1 MTPSSGGRRR
11 LWSVLQ
17 LEDGE
22 EVNEGRSNHQG
33 ITRGW
38 GWRSPRMKAA
48 AVIQHKTGDGGGAP
62 VIGAGH
68 KARGRMGGLPCALKR
83 RKLSRGKGNGSGR
96 SVAPCRSRGGG
107 GNVEERGGA
116 LGRQQRVSDG
126 RKWRSASR
134 GGGVRACGP
143 SWVVRRGLGPKSS
156 APFYLFKKNSN
167 RFELI

>member
-83 RKLSRGKGNGSGR
+83 QKLSRGKGNGSGR

-107 GNVEERGGA
+107 GNVEERGGGA
-116 LGRQQRVSDG
+116 RPTAACKRRAQMAVSEQGR
-126 RKWRSASR
+126 RSP
-134 GGGVRACGP
+134 GVWAIVGHP
-143 SWVVRRGLGPKSS
+143 AWAWPKEQC
-156 APFYLFKKNSN
+156 PFLFIQKKFKS
-167 RFELI
+167 I